1 MAKVVYIAGPITG
14 VPDYRERFA
23 RAAEAIEKRGYI
35 ALNPAALPDG
45 LTNDQYM
52 KICFAMI
59 QAADLV
65 LFLSGWRK
73 SLGASLEQLYCNY
86 IGKPV
91 ALNYEDIDWML
102 TS

>member
-14 VPDYRERFA
+14 VKDFRERFA
-23 RAAEAIEKRGYI
+23 KAAEHVERKGFI
-35 ALNPAALPDG
+35 ALNPATLPGG

-52 KICFAMI
+52 KICFSMI

-65 LFLSGWRK
+65 LFLAGWRK

-91 ALNYEDIDWML
+91 ALNYEDMDWML